1 MKLVVALVFLFNGQ
15 IDHEKT
21 IYFQDLNDCRYYAQN
36 YNREKSYYEP
46 TECVCKLA
54 WVDRKTKVLK

>member
-21 IYFQDLNDCRYYAQN
+21 IYFEELDACRWYAQN
-36 YNREKSYYEP
+36 YSRERPYFEP

-54 WVDRKTKVLK
+54 WVDRKAKVLK